1 MKRIL
6 KQRVLIFLV
15 ATIVA
20 AVLGTLAGYCVG
32 REIALRLTA
41 RALSHDAA
49 RAIADSVAFS
59 RDAHAVLDAMNA
71 SRASFCSEADMQSIL
86 GLVYHSHFL
95 KEAGRVRDGKIACST
110 TLGRDH
116 LPAIEQP
123 RPDFI
128 GADGVK
134 VFRDPPLFRLKY
146 ASVTSLQAGD
156 SYVVLNP
163 YINSLAERSVVHLKS
178 TVIDASLKSSPKA
191 VAKASPI
198 PAADSDFRLG
208 DTLYSTR
215 CSLAYNTCMT
225 ASLSVAE
232 ALQAERLQF
241 RGFILFGGVAG
252 AWLGLFVSLA
262 YRRSRDMEQ
271 QLRRAIRRDKL
282 RVVYQPI
289 VMLPSR
295 QIVGAEALV
304 RWTDEEDCEI
314 GPDIFVKL
322 AEERGFVEEITKLVV
337 RHALRDFADTLRS
350 RPDFRL
356 SINVAAADLAD
367 PGFLPMLEES
377 LGREGVPARSLAIEI
392 TERCTA
398 NRQVAKEAIHGLRR
412 KDHCV
417 QIDDFGTG
425 YSSLSYLHELSVD
438 SIKIDRSFTEAI
450 GTEAVTVSILPQILA
465 MAETLNLEVIVEGVE
480 TEEQAAYFSA
490 NNLSILGQGWLFG
503 HPVPAG
509 EFHGRLAEGR
519 REALVP
525 ANVA

>member
-6 KQRVLIFLV
+6 KQRVLISLIATLV
-15 ATIVA
+15 AAT
-20 AVLGTLAGYCVG
+20 LGALAGYCVG

-41 RALSHDAA
+41 RALSRDAA
-49 RAIADSVAFS
+49 RSIAHSVAFS

-71 SRASFCSEADMQSIL
+71 SRAPFCSDADLESIL
-86 GLVYHSHFL
+86 GLVYRSHFL

-110 TLGRDH
+110 TFGRMN
-116 LPAIEQP
+116 LPNSEQP
-123 RPDFI
+123 KPDFI

-134 VFRDPPLFRLKY
+134 VFQNPPLFRLEH
-146 ASVTSLQAGD
+146 ATVTSLQAGD

-163 YINSLAERSVVHLKS
+163 YINSLAERSAVHLES
-178 TVIDASLKSSPKA
+178 TIIDASLKSSPHA
-191 VAKASPI
+191 VVKGSQI

-232 ALQAERLQF
+232 ALEAERLQF
-241 RGFILFGGVAG
+241 RGFILFGALCG
-252 AWLGLFVSLA
+252 AWLGLFAFLA
-262 YRRSRDMEQ
+262 YRRSRDMER

-289 VMLPSR
+289 VKLPSR
-295 QIVGAEALV
+295 RIVGAEALA
-304 RWTDEEDCEI
+304 RWTDEEGCEV

-322 AEERGFVEEITKLVV
+322 AEERGFVEEITRLVV

-377 LGREGVPARSLAIEI
+377 LNQAGVPAQSLAIEI

-412 KDHCV
+412 KGYCV

-425 YSSLSYLHELSVD
+425 YSSLSYLHELAVD
-438 SIKIDRSFTEAI
+438 FIKIDRSFTEAI

-465 MAETLNLEVIVEGVE
+465 MAETLNLEVIAEGIE
-480 TEEQAAYFSA
+480 TELQADYFSA
-490 NNLSILGQGWLFG
+490 TQRPLLAQGWFFG
-503 HPVPAG
+503 RPVPPTEFLRAFDECERNELVAAG
-509 EFHGRLAEGR
+509 EL
-519 REALVP
+519 
-525 ANVA
+525 